1 MLPFF
6 ILYNSNYIKMTFTD
20 LIGTIG
26 VIILLIAYFLNL
38 IHKIKND
45 SLAYLLLNFMGAA
58 IACLASI
65 LLKYWPFIIL
75 EGCWTIVS
83 AVGLLTYFRRDKKFI
98 KNVCK

>member
-1 MLPFF
+1 
-6 ILYNSNYIKMTFTD
+6 MTLTD

-26 VIILLIAYFLNL
+26 VTILLIAYFLNL

-45 SLAYLLLNFMGAA
+45 SLAYLFLNFAGAA
-58 IACLASI
+58 IACLASV

-83 AVGLLTYFRRDKKFI
+83 AAGIFTYLNKAKK
-98 KNVCK
+98 